1 MNSIAGRRESASI
14 AAGKCKRKQ
23 KAGGR
28 SGERKRS
35 GRNGWQGKRR
45 AQPRSVSAV

>member
-23 KAGGR
+23 KPEEEAAKENEAG
-28 SGERKRS
+28 ETD
-35 GRNGWQGKRR
+35 GKENAEHSREMC
-45 AQPRSVSAV
+45 PP